1 MTDLEVL
8 DISRWTKWRFDG
20 VAYVVIEGHGLVPVS
35 LLMKYYKVVDYKMRG
50 EERTNPSGVP
60 DP

>member
-8 DISRWTKWRFDG
+8 DISRWTKWHIDG
-20 VAYVVIEGHGLVPVS
+20 VAYVGIEGHGLVPVS

-50 EERTNPSGVP
+50 EERTNPSGIP